1 MKCPNCSFVNTD
13 DLKSCRVCGFDLTP
27 FDLTPETSEE
37 TVGPSK
43 TSEANAAI
51 KTPVASEPKISKRR
65 MIDDSE
71 DEALDSAFKSIF
83 GADGKPEEDPLDVAT
98 VERFLQKKRHVE
110 PIELEEDFPENTVD
124 ETFDTLV
131 EEEEEPSL
139 SKKKVVLMVILTAML
154 LILLALKLFWPGLP
168 WKYVTHAE
176 TPETTE
182 VVSTEIENTTETVLT
197 LGEEASLTP
206 VNDFFNLLPEFINRG
221 NLSILSLFVNSQEA
235 LEVLTSFAVIGNLEK
250 IAEATL
256 IESESTTDSAVYK
269 VSTITN
275 RLINGQQTQTAS
287 VWDFRAIYKNDIWVL
302 ESMAVETGEYV
313 AGVTTE
319 SGAQETTEAST
330 EVTTEKQ
337 TAETTAES
345 TKESTTEST
354 SEPVK
359 TTEATTEANASA
371 LLKGFKS
378 SGSFSGGEKDSGQDV
393 AFVRH
398 GSHET
403 FERLAFDLYE
413 WIGGRPTQPEDV
425 VTSYNAGISDDGRT
439 ISIIVNGAIEA
450 FASQSTLNLSNSAN
464 IESVSYNYFG
474 NGEAVAITIILKQPS
489 QYKVFN
495 LVSPAKLVV
504 DIAPFE

>member
-1 MKCPNCSFVNTD
+1 
-13 DLKSCRVCGFDLTP
+13 
-27 FDLTPETSEE
+27 
-37 TVGPSK
+37 
-43 TSEANAAI
+43 
-51 KTPVASEPKISKRR
+51 

-83 GADGKPEEDPLDVAT
+83 GADGNPEEDPLDVAT
-98 VERFLQKKRHVE
+98 VERFLQKKRHIE
-110 PIELEEDFPENTVD
+110 PIEEEEDFSDNAVD
-124 ETFDTLV
+124 EPNDALV

-139 SKKKVVLMVILTAML
+139 SKKKVVFMVILTAMFF
-154 LILLALKLFWPGLP
+154 ILLALKLFWPGLP
-168 WKYVTHAE
+168 WKYVTQAE
-176 TPETTE
+176 TSETTE
-182 VVSTEIENTTETVLT
+182 VASTEVENTTETVLS
-197 LGEEASLTP
+197 LGDEASLTP

-221 NLSILSLFVNSQEA
+221 NLGILSLFENSQEA

-250 IAEATL
+250 IADATL
-256 IESESTTDSAVYK
+256 IESEATTDSAVYK

-313 AGVTTE
+313 AGDTTESVTQVTTE
-319 SGAQETTEAST
+319 TST

-337 TAETTAES
+337 TTETTAES
-345 TKESTTEST
+345 TTESKT
-354 SEPVK
+354 EPTQ
-359 TTEATTEANASA
+359 TTEATTEANSST

-413 WIGGRPTQPEDV
+413 WIGGRPSQPEDV
-425 VTSYNAGISDDGRT
+425 VTNYSAGISDDGRT
-439 ISIIVNGAIEA
+439 ISIIVTGAIEA
-450 FASQSTLNLSNSAN
+450 YASQSTLNLSNSAN

-474 NGEAVAITIILKQPS
+474 NGEAVAITISLKQPS

>member
-1 MKCPNCSFVNTD
+1 MKCPNCSFFNTD
-13 DLKSCRVCGFDLTP
+13 DIKTCRVCGFELTP
-27 FDLTPETSEE
+27 APATSEE
-37 TVGPSK
+37 TSSTVEPSK
-43 TSEANAAI
+43 SSESNAAN
-51 KTPVASEPKISKRR
+51 KTPVVSEPKISKRR

-83 GADGKPEEDPLDVAT
+83 GADGNPEDDPLDVAT
-98 VERFLQKKRHVE
+98 VERFLQKKRHIETIEVE
-110 PIELEEDFPENTVD
+110 DDFSDTVD
-124 ETFDTLV
+124 EPIDALV

-139 SKKKVVLMVILTAML
+139 SKKKVVFMVILSAML
-154 LILLALKLFWPGLP
+154 LILLALKIFWPGLP
-168 WKYVTHAE
+168 WKYVTHAKP
-176 TPETTE
+176 PETTE
-182 VVSTEIENTTETVLT
+182 VASTEIENTTETVLS

-221 NLSILSLFVNSQEA
+221 NLGILSLFDNSQEA

-250 IAEATL
+250 IADATL
-256 IESESTTDSAVYK
+256 IESEATTDNAVYK

-313 AGVTTE
+313 AGDTTE
-319 SGAQETTEAST
+319 SVTQETTETST

-337 TAETTAES
+337 TTETTAES
-345 TKESTTEST
+345 TTQSKTEPT
-354 SEPVK
+354 Q
-359 TTEATTEANASA
+359 TTEATTEANAST

-398 GSHET
+398 GRHET
-403 FERLAFDLYE
+403 FERLAFDFYE

-425 VTSYNAGISDDGRT
+425 VTSYSAGISDDGRT

-450 FASQSTLNLSNSAN
+450 YASQSTLNLSNSAN